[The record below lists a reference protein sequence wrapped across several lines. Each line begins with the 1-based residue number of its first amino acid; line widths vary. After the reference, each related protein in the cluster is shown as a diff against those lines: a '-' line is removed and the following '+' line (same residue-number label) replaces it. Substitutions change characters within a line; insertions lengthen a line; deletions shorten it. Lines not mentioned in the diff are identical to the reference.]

1 MEEIHNTFGPPTR
14 LVSDRGTAFTS
25 KKFTEYCKMNQIIHI
40 QNTTATPRANGQVE
54 RYNRTLMTAIFTR
67 SENEDGRDWDKRLC
81 EIQFAVNSLPN
92 SVTKKTPHELL
103 FAYRPRNALQ
113 NHLLLAL
120 TEDEAVSEKEITE
133 IRTDALHVIRKRHKD
148 QKERFDKLRIKL
160 RKYQEGDLV
169 LVKCEATAT
178 GESRK
183 LALRYKGPYVI
194 HKVLPNDRYELKDIP
209 GAPRSQK
216 PYHSVFASDRMKPWC
231 VITDLDGEED
241 ESTDSEEEMNSED
254 GEVRAEDD
262 PNGSKAECEDRYR

>member
-1 MEEIHNTFGPPTR
+1 MKEIHNTFGKPTR

-40 QNTTATPRANGQVE
+40 QNATATPRANGQVE
-54 RYNRTLMTAIFTR
+54 RYNRTLMTAISTR
-67 SENEDGRDWDKRLC
+67 SENEDGRDWDKRL
-81 EIQFAVNSLPN
+81 
-92 SVTKKTPHELL
+92 
-103 FAYRPRNALQ
+103 PRNALQ

-120 TEDEAVSEKEITE
+120 TEDEAVSEEEITE
-133 IRTDALHVIRKRHKD
+133 IRTDALHEIRKRQKD
-148 QKERFDKLRIKL
+148 QKERFDKLHIKP

-194 HKVLPNDRYELKDIP
+194 HKVLPNDRYGLKDIP

-231 VITDLDGEED
+231 VITDLDEEGD

-254 GEVRAEDD
+254 EGVRA
-262 PNGSKAECEDRYR
+262 